1 MSILNANVLQIEHSD
16 FNKHFTIYYMQKLNL
31 TEAVDLPSSLEKSD
45 LGILHLKRFWTK
57 TILKKDGHIA
67 INAFQEEWNIDQGL
81 LNAIGIGLEP
91 TIAYLYLNSE
101 RFEDFEQWIL
111 TQTNGVLSR
120 YSVETFNNLLL
131 GNTLDSQTEKV
142 LTAEDHIFFKEH
154 GYLILHKAL
163 SDLEAEAAE
172 KAVWDF
178 LGYDPKDPS
187 TWYEAHP
194 ERKGIMVQLF
204 HHPMLE
210 LVRKNVRVQ
219 KAYEE
224 LIGHKRLF
232 VTTDRVSFN
241 PPQNDKWM
249 FQGPRLHWDVSIAQP
264 IPFALQGLLYLTD
277 TAANQ
282 GAFTL
287 VPGFHRKIGDWLA
300 SLPKDTDP
308 RNENLEALGAVPIV
322 AEKGDFILWHQAL
335 PHGSSVNT
343 ASYPR
348 IVQYMNWQALDIEI
362 HPEWI

>member
-1 MSILNANVLQIEHSD
+1 MSILNPNSRHVEHSG
-16 FNKHFTIYYMQKLNL
+16 FNKYFTIYCMQKLNL
-31 TEAVDLPSSLEKSD
+31 TEAIDLPPSQEKSG

-57 TILKKDGHIA
+57 TILKKNRLIA
-67 INAFQEEWNIDQGL
+67 TDAFNEEWNIDHGL

-91 TIAYLYLNSE
+91 TLTYLYLNSE
-101 RFEDFEQWIL
+101 SFEDFEQWIL
-111 TQTNGVLSR
+111 KQTNGTLSN

-131 GNTLDSQTEKV
+131 GNTLDSPTEKV
-142 LTAEDHIFFKEH
+142 LSEEDHAFFQEN
-154 GYLILHKAL
+154 GYLILRKVL
-163 SDLEAEAAE
+163 TDSEAEAAE
-172 KAVWDF
+172 RAVWDF
-178 LGYDPKDPS
+178 LGYDPQNSS

-204 HHPMLE
+204 HHPTLE
-210 LVRKNVRVQ
+210 LARQNLRIR

-241 PPQNDKWM
+241 PPQNDRWM

-287 VPGFHRKIGDWLA
+287 VPGFHHKIGDWLA
-300 SLPKDTDP
+300 SLPQGTNP
-308 RNENLEALGAVPIV
+308 RNENLEALGALPI
-322 AEKGDFILWHQAL
+322 AADKGDFILWHHAL

-348 IVQYMNWQALDIEI
+348 IVQYLNWQALNLEI
-362 HPEWI
+362 HPEWL